1 MVGDEETV
9 LSHKPIENEA
19 KAPVVSAKSS
29 RRRAAFGKRFCC
41 CDVVVLVVV
50 VVVVVVVS
58 TTTYLGEDRDTKYL
72 RFRRAFS
79 FSGGAGGS

>member
-50 VVVVVVVS
+50 VVVVS